1 MLDTPNSYLEVERR
15 ESFLGIL
22 GRGLGRREDFEV
34 VDSGRF
40 NGPWLPFTVVR
51 ARLAIVRTC
60 IFDDCAV
67 RFGSSQ
73 IAPGAVVSK
82 HVKIHCSGYT
92 FRSISVSRLRRFC
105 SREARRRCVKG
116 WHVGDL
122 EMSHLI
128 FRLSELY
135 TNLGHILRSRANRS
149 PWTLVSRRRTRLWS
163 DVGFQF
169 LQSKSIS
176 TDFTA
181 WRCYH
186 VSCTLSAPSHR
197 CIPTS
202 LPTSTGPTP
211 SSGFTP
217 GFGMA
222 VSQNTLR
229 LFLAQDG
236 RGKS

>member
-15 ESFLGIL
+15 EPFLGIL

-40 NGPWLPFTVVR
+40 NGPWLPFMVVR
-51 ARLAIVRTC
+51 ARLVIMRTC

-67 RFGSSQ
+67 RFGSCQ
-73 IAPGAVVSK
+73 IVPGAVVSK

-92 FRSISVSRLRRFC
+92 FRSISVSRFRRLC

-122 EMSHLI
+122 EMSHRI
-128 FRLSELY
+128 FRLGELY
-135 TNLGHILRSRANRS
+135 TNPGHFLRSGANWS
-149 PWTLVSRRRTRLWS
+149 PWTLLCRRRTRLWS
-163 DVGFQF
+163 DVGFQL

-176 TDFTA
+176 ADFTA

-186 VSCTLSAPSHR
+186 VSCTRSAPWR
-197 CIPTS
+197 RYIATG
-202 LPTSTGPTP
+202 LPTSTRPTP
-211 SSGFTP
+211 SCCFTSR
-217 GFGMA
+217 FGMA
-222 VSQNTLR
+222 VSQNCLCS
-229 LFLAQDG
+229 FSAQDG
-236 RGKS
+236 HGKK

>member
-1 MLDTPNSYLEVERR
+1 M
-15 ESFLGIL
+15 
-22 GRGLGRREDFEV
+22 GRREDFEV

-40 NGPWLPFTVVR
+40 NGPWLPFMVVR
-51 ARLAIVRTC
+51 ARLVIVRTC

-73 IAPGAVVSK
+73 NAPGAVVSK

-105 SREARRRCVKG
+105 SREARRRCVTG

-122 EMSHLI
+122 EMPHRI

-135 TNLGHILRSRANRS
+135 TNLGHFLRSGANRS
-149 PWTLVSRRRTRLWS
+149 PWALLSRRRTRLWS

-211 SSGFTP
+211 SSCFTP

-229 LFLAQDG
+229 LFLAQGG
-236 RGKS
+236 RGKR